1 MSCGSG
7 LQVRSSLTTYG
18 DVNIWIDVQG
28 KLDDLPAAVAPK
40 VKEYALDPQGTVP
53 SLNIVM
59 FAIGDEGEFCDLAV
73 KEQST
78 NLMLLDD
85 LRPFISLA
93 IELIITYSHRIRIA
107 TQEIYE
113 GSLIAE
119 AKKYLS
125 RRAGRDDQ
133 VGLHDKLEIYPLF
146 APPDGNPSTW
156 TEGECFTISLLT
168 CVYHAHNH
176 IRSKHFGTHIEV
188 TISFDL

>member
-1 MSCGSG
+1 M
-7 LQVRSSLTTYG
+7 TTYG
-18 DVNIWIDVQG
+18 DVNIWIDVQE
-28 KLDDLPAAVAPK
+28 KLGDLPAGVAPK
-40 VKEYALDPQGTVP
+40 IKEYALDPQGTVP
-53 SLNIVM
+53 PLNIVM
-59 FAIGDEGEFCDLAV
+59 FATGDEGEFCDLTV
-73 KEQST
+73 EQST
-78 NLMLLDD
+78 NSMLLDD

-93 IELIITYSHRIRIA
+93 IELIIAYSHRIRIA

-125 RRAGRDDQ
+125 LRTGRDDR

-146 APPDGNPSTW
+146 APPDGNPSTR

-168 CVYHAHNH
+168 CVCHAHNH
-176 IRSKHFGTHIEV
+176 IRAKHFGTHIEV